1 MLNPLYQKFKRLGC
15 WFCVKQSL
23 GSLRVLRH
31 DYPEYW
37 AMLMDWD
44 KESPRTF
51 KPEYTVAQL
60 EQRFAMEDR
69 QLRILSD
76 IIVQRKA
83 A

>member
-1 MLNPLYQKFKRLGC
+1 MLNPLYRKFKRLGC

-23 GSLRVLRH
+23 NSLRVLRR

-37 AMLMDWD
+37 AMMLEWD

-51 KPEYTVAQL
+51 KPGVTVAEL
-60 EQRFAMEDR
+60 EQRFSMEDR
-69 QLRILSD
+69 QFKLLD
-76 IIVQRKA
+76 AYEAPLKA